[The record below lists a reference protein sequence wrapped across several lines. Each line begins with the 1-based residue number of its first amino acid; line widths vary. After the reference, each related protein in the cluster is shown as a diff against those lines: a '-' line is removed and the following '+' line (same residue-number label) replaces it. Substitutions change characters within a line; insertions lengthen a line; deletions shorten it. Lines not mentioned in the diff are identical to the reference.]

1 VERLMAILSLESVGR
16 VFGSGPQQVVA
27 LNDVSLRVA
36 PGEFVAIMGPSG
48 SGKSTLLQLAGGL
61 DRPTS
66 GQVLLAGRDLA
77 DMSRAELA
85 LAHRRQVG
93 FVFQD
98 VNLLP
103 TLTAAENL
111 ALPLELDGTRPRAAI
126 AGARHLL
133 EASGL
138 GELADRFPER
148 LSGGERQRVA
158 IARAVT
164 GGRTVLLADEP
175 TGALDSISGESVMRM
190 LRQRCA
196 AGCAIVLVT
205 HDMRHAAWADRTVFL
220 RDGRVIDE
228 ASLLADPAVLLQPGR
243 AW

>member
-1 VERLMAILSLESVGR
+1 VTCRW
-16 VFGSGPQQVVA
+16 P
-27 LNDVSLRVA
+27 
-36 PGEFVAIMGPSG
+36 
-48 SGKSTLLQLAGGL
+48 
-61 DRPTS
+61 
-66 GQVLLAGRDLA
+66 
-77 DMSRAELA
+77 AELA

-103 TLTAAENL
+103 TLTAAENV
-111 ALPLELDGTRPRAAI
+111 ALPLELDGTRPRAAM
-126 AGARHLL
+126 AGARRLL

-138 GELADRFPER
+138 GELADRFPGR

-158 IARAVT
+158 IARAVI
-164 GGRTVLLADEP
+164 GGRTMLLADEP

-190 LRQRCA
+190 IRQRCA

-228 ASLLADPAVLLQPGR
+228 ASLLADPAVLLEQGR
-243 AW
+243 AS